1 MNKSPCKNCPDRNA
15 RCHTV
20 CEKYM
25 AFKEQTKEEYKLKHD
40 MTEVDS
46 YETRRSK
53 RLFNG
58 KRSKK

>member
-1 MNKSPCKNCPDRNA
+1 MSGAPCKNCPDRKP

-20 CEKYM
+20 CEKYI
-25 AFKEQTKEEYKLKHD
+25 AFKEQARAEQKAKHN
-40 MTEVDS
+40 ESEIDS

-53 RLFNG
+53 RLFNR